1 MNFSK
6 LNFFKPITNLEYDK
20 ISFYKS
26 GFFKGLLIVL
36 FFFIINGIISIP
48 VFMLD
53 ELNGGIYSLIKI
65 ILSIVVTSIS
75 ILIMN
80 KIFSYPTNTQNNK
93 YKFSKRNFIFIAL
106 LILGY
111 RIFFDGNLSYLI
123 DLIPEPEFLK
133 DFEESFNLDPIYMAF
148 AVIIIAPLQEEFLN
162 RGIIL
167 NGLLKKYSN
176 KVALIISAL
185 IFAIMHL
192 NFQQG
197 INAFILGLFFGY
209 IYIKTKSIY
218 LTIFAHFCNNLLV
231 FPLDVLNLIPINIII
246 KCILFTLV
254 GGILMFYGFKYMN
267 LKSFNWANYREQ
279 DSVS

>member
-20 ISFYKS
+20 ISFYES
-26 GFFKGLLIVL
+26 GFFKGLSIVL
-36 FFFIINGIISIP
+36 FFIIINDIISIP
-48 VFMLD
+48 IFKLK

-80 KIFSYPTNTQNNK
+80 KIFSYPTNTQNSK
-93 YKFSKRNFIFIAL
+93 LKFSKRDFMFIAL

-111 RIFFDGNLSYLI
+111 RIFFDGNLSYLL
-123 DLIPEPEFLK
+123 DLIPDPEISKYFNEL
-133 DFEESFNLDPIYMAF
+133 FNLDPIYMTF
-148 AVIIIAPLQEEFLN
+148 VVIIIGPLQEEFIN

-176 KVALIISAL
+176 KAALIISAL

-231 FPLDVLNLIPINIII
+231 FPLDILDSLPINTVI
-246 KCILFTLV
+246 KCIVFTLV
-254 GGILMFYGFKYMN
+254 GGILMFFAFKYMN
-267 LKSFNWANYREQ
+267 LKSFNWVNYREQ